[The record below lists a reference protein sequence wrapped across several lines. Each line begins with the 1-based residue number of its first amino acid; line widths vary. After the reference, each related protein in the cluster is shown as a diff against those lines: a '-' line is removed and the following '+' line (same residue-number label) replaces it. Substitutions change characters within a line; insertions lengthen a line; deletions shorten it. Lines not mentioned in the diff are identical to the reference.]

1 MGGWMSTCLLACLL
15 ACFSPSL
22 SLSPLSRL
30 GSPTVEQQPTERGLP
45 IVCWMQLVVE
55 GRRRRRDIQY
65 PAAWGVI
72 QAVCDGWRRRR
83 RGSSKVWGVGGER
96 DRGKGGKRE
105 RGGCRELFFSPPPPP
120 LSLFLSLSL
129 LLPPCPVAASGGLF
143 QEDADGSSRAKGLG

>member
-1 MGGWMSTCLLACLL
+1 MDVHLLACLL

-55 GRRRRRDIQY
+55 GRRDIQY

-96 DRGKGGKRE
+96 DGGTGGKRD
-105 RGGCRELFFSPPPPP
+105 RGGVENCS
-120 LSLFLSLSL
+120 SL

>member
-96 DRGKGGKRE
+96 DGGKGGKRE
-105 RGGCRELFFSPPPPP
+105 RGGVENCSSLSSSSLSLSFSLSLSPPPSLPCSSQWWT
-120 LSLFLSLSL
+120 LSR
-129 LLPPCPVAASGGLF
+129 GRRWK
-143 QEDADGSSRAKGLG
+143 Q